1 MTSNVNFNTYTPLH
15 LNNKEQKISNV
26 EKTNIK
32 DNNTNK
38 TQTDTVE
45 IQGKSK
51 KTIST
56 GGKIEIAIG
65 GGIIAGI
72 TALCL
77 LKNKKATPKN
87 FQEITQKFNQIYQR
101 DFSKQEISSMINQY
115 KEIFKLD
122 NVDEFSN
129 QLFKQI
135 KKDAGLGDKDI
146 KFFVNKCEPGTA
158 STGGFWANAAQIM
171 MDVECT
177 NNKISNENKKS
188 LFETL
193 VHEFS
198 HVHQHEQAYN
208 ADAERYLQCITGDT
222 GVDAIISQYKEILAL
237 QNKDLIE
244 SMGGEDFLREIIEK
258 LTNRDPETVALFQMP
273 QEDTEYLAN
282 IKNLF
287 GEPRHYDKNSEEYKK
302 GIQYLENWENYII
315 PSKETMNKYREQLVE
330 AEAYNMQDIATQI
343 TKLIGL

>member
-1 MTSNVNFNTYTPLH
+1 
-15 LNNKEQKISNV
+15 
-26 EKTNIK
+26 
-32 DNNTNK
+32 
-38 TQTDTVE
+38 
-45 IQGKSK
+45 
-51 KTIST
+51 
-56 GGKIEIAIG
+56 
-65 GGIIAGI
+65 
-72 TALCL
+72 
-77 LKNKKATPKN
+77 
-87 FQEITQKFNQIYQR
+87 
-101 DFSKQEISSMINQY
+101 
-115 KEIFKLD
+115 
-122 NVDEFSN
+122 
-129 QLFKQI
+129 
-135 KKDAGLGDKDI
+135 
-146 KFFVNKCEPGTA
+146 
-158 STGGFWANAAQIM
+158 M

-193 VHEFS
+193 VHEFY